1 MIDQIVDA
9 MFFLGLGVL
18 VSVGFTYVLIS
29 VLLGRVGEKE

>member
-29 VLLGRVGEKE
+29 VLLGRVGEKK